1 MAVNHL
7 VAIVGRPN
15 VGKSTLF
22 NRLIG
27 VRRAITH
34 DTAGTTRDPNYGI
47 VEWRGKAFTLVDTA
61 GLSKAATGNQIE
73 IASQEQISQVSTTAT
88 IIVVVVDAAN
98 IITEEDTRAAK
109 LALKTGKPVI
119 LALGKYD
126 TARNAEI
133 DAFRRLGIKTIV
145 GVSAIHGQG
154 TGDLLD
160 EIAAILPDGATVEDN
175 PPIRLALLGRPNVG
189 KSSIMNSLIG
199 KQQAVV
205 SDVAGT
211 TRDVGAARFKYK
223 GREMELLDTAGL
235 RRRGRIEKGI
245 EKYSAMRT
253 LGAIHEADV
262 CILVMD
268 AVDGVV
274 AGGLNLAGQV
284 VEAGKG
290 LIIVMNKWDAVE
302 KDDKTQDHMTKG
314 IQKSFQFVWWAPL
327 VYTSAITGLHI
338 TQLSE
343 LVLEIDDRRRQT
355 IPTGP
360 LNRLIE
366 GMIAKQPPSGKNNR
380 QPKIKYATQTG
391 DNPTA
396 ITFFASY
403 PDMIHFSYKRYL
415 ENGLREAYDFTGTP
429 IRLLFRGKA
438 KNSPGSEAE

>member
-1 MAVNHL
+1 MAVNNL

-27 VRRAITH
+27 ARRAITH
-34 DTAGTTRDPNYGI
+34 ETAGTTRDPNYGI
-47 VEWRGKAFTLVDTA
+47 VEWRGKAFTMVDTA
-61 GLSKAATGNQIE
+61 GLSKAGNKNDIE
-73 IASQEQISQVSTTAT
+73 IASQDQINQVSTVAT
-88 IIVVVVDAAN
+88 VIVVVVDAAN
-98 IITEEDTRAAK
+98 MITEEDVRAAK

-126 TARNAEI
+126 TARDAEI
-133 DAFRRLGIKTIV
+133 TSFRRLGIETIV

-160 EIAAILPDGATVEDN
+160 EITMLLPEGATVEDN

-223 GREMELLDTAGL
+223 GKEMELLDTAGL
-235 RRRGRIEKGI
+235 RRRGKIEKGI

-253 LGAIHEADV
+253 LGAIYEADI

-274 AGGLNLAGQV
+274 AGDLNLAGQV

-302 KDDKTQDHMTKG
+302 KDDKTQDHMSKS
-314 IQKSFQFVWWAPL
+314 IQKAFQFVWWAPL
-327 VYTSAITGLHI
+327 VFTSAVTGLHI
-338 TQLSE
+338 NQLSQ
-343 LVLEIDDRRRQT
+343 LVLEIDERRRQD
-355 IPTGP
+355 IATGP
-360 LNRLIE
+360 LNRLVE
-366 GMIAKQPPSGKNNR
+366 GMVAKQPPSGKNNR
-380 QPKIKYATQTG
+380 QPKIKYATQIGT
-391 DNPTA
+391 NPTQIA
-396 ITFFASY
+396 FFASY
-403 PDMIHFSYKRYL
+403 PDMIHFSYRRYL

-429 IRLLFRGKA
+429 IKLVFRGKA
-438 KNSPGSEAE
+438 KNSPVGDGE